1 MFNLRVKTRRGR
13 MTPRVTLTLGLVLM
27 LSSVL
32 LWHRVYA
39 GGGGGGQ
46 YSGNQGTQVLSV
58 TVAKVSAQ
66 SVPLTISALGHVLP
80 AHSVAVRPQV
90 TGVIT
95 RVGFKDGADV
105 RKGQLLFQLDPRPF
119 QAAVDAAAATLKKDQ
134 AALAYAHWKVEHL
147 APQVQAGAASADT
160 YRIAESDAAQLAAA
174 VAADRANL
182 EKARLDLTYTTIR
195 APLAARA
202 GAATLNTG
210 NLVQA
215 DAPTPLV
222 TLNQLAPIDVAFTIP
237 QNDLA
242 AVQHFQ
248 QAAGPLVVW
257 AQPLGAGNSLANAVA
272 AGADTPSAGALKE
285 PGTLDFIDNTV
296 TADSGTV
303 TLRARFANDDQALWP
318 GAFVSVQLVLSV
330 DQNALVVPSSAI
342 QQGQSSP
349 FVYVVVDGK
358 ALLRNVK
365 VTREQG
371 TLAVIGAGLK
381 IGEQVVTQVPR
392 NLRDGTPV
400 KIGSSTAGNAPAAG
414 STGNGGKSGG
424 SKNKGVHRHAAV
436 SSAAASP

>member
-1 MFNLRVKTRRGR
+1 

-46 YSGNQGTQVLSV
+46 HSGDQGTQVLSV

-119 QAAVDAAAATLKKDQ
+119 QTAVDAAAATLKKDQ

-160 YRIAESDAAQLAAA
+160 YRAAESDAAQLAAA

-202 GAATLNTG
+202 GAATLKTG

-237 QNDLA
+237 QNRLA

-248 QAAGPLVVW
+248 QANGSLVVK
-257 AQPLGAGNSLANAVA
+257 AQPLGAGDTLVSTVGA
-272 AGADTPSAGALKE
+272 ASIPVPLET
-285 PGTLDFIDNTV
+285 GTLTFIDNTV
-296 TADSGTV
+296 VADSGTV
-303 TLRARFANDDQALWP
+303 ALRARFANDDHALWP
-318 GAFVSVQLVLSV
+318 GAYVSVQLVLSV
-330 DQNALVVPSSAI
+330 EKDALVVPSSAI
-342 QQGQSSP
+342 QQGQAGP

-358 ALLRNVK
+358 AQLRNVK

-381 IGEQVVTQVPR
+381 VGEQVVTQVPR

-414 STGNGGKSGG
+414 STGNSGKSGG
-424 SKNKGVHRHAAV
+424 GKNKGAHRSAAA